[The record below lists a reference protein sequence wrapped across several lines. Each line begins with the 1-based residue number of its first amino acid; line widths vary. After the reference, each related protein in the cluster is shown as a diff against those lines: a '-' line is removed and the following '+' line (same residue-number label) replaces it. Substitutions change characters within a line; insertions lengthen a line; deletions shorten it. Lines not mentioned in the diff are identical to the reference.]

1 MQIICKLLCFATP
14 RFHERGQRMV
24 DDEAGRGKRKAAQ
37 NNQLVNGRA
46 VAETALLLNTKVE
59 GLYGAKGGELVYI
72 TQCQECTMSRM

>member
-1 MQIICKLLCFATP
+1 MQIICKYLLKIIVFRDPTVP
-14 RFHERGQRMV
+14 RERQRMV

-59 GLYGAKGGELVYI
+59 GLYGAKGGEL
-72 TQCQECTMSRM
+72 